1 MCPHMCLFTSAGL
14 VVRVVGHHVS
24 TVEVSR
30 QDERGV
36 HDPVDHC
43 LCLWSQ
49 LQRQKVIKD

>member
-1 MCPHMCLFTSAGL
+1 MCLFTSAGL

-24 TVEVSR
+24 SVEVSR
-30 QDERGV
+30 QDEGDV

-49 LQRQKVIKD
+49 LQRQKVIED